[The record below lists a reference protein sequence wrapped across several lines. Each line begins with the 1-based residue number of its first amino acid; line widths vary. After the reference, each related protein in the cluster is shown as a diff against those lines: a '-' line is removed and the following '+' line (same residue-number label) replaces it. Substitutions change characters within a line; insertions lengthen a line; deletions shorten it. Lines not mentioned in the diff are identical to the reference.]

1 MRRAWIKRAEISTP
15 IIAILVTVA
24 ALAVTGIAVAWMVK
38 VGSSA
43 AKQGVLSVTGTA
55 VLTYDIN
62 NGVYHLTF
70 TIRNIG
76 NQPARLLA
84 VQVLSSP
91 PIQLNAT
98 NTEVDGQSASLAIS
112 VDTSAHV
119 VHIVIPETAIP
130 APSSEVVPVTLHTD
144 QGSITFSAYY
154 G

>member
-1 MRRAWIKRAEISTP
+1 MGSCWLRRGEISTP

-38 VGSSA
+38 VGTSA
-43 AKQGVLSVTGTA
+43 AKQGVLSITGTA
-55 VLTYDIN
+55 VLTYDID

-76 NQPARLLA
+76 NQQAKLLA
-84 VQVLSSP
+84 IQIASSP
-91 PIQLNAT
+91 PIALNST
-98 NTEVDGQSASLAIS
+98 NTEVDGKNIALYIPVDASS
-112 VDTSAHV
+112 HV

-130 APSSEVVPVTLHTD
+130 TPSGEVVPVILHTD